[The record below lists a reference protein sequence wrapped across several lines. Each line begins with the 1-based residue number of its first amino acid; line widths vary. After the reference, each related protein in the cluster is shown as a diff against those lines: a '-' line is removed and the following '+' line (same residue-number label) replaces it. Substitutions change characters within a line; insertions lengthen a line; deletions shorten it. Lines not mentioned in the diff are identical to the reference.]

1 MEDEPANIVPLPTEG
16 RKSMQFTLGE
26 AARQCGVAKGT
37 ISKAIATG
45 KLSATRRED
54 GSWSIDAAELARYL
68 TSNGHRFRSETS
80 APDRLET
87 LTVAH
92 NAMVAALQKTIATL
106 EKANA
111 SLEDK
116 YRSLEQD
123 RDVWREQAQ
132 QLALPAPKPNETP
145 AATPPTV
152 IEMLSGQGV
161 VPPEE
166 AAPVIRLAMTGRQR
180 ALRFWF
186 GREYRRRAG

>member
-1 MEDEPANIVPLPTEG
+1 MQGDPADGVAPPVEG

-37 ISKAIATG
+37 ISKAIASG

-68 TSNGHRFRSETS
+68 ASNGHRFRSETS

-87 LTVAH
+87 LTAAH
-92 NAMVAALQKTIATL
+92 NAMVAALEKTILTL
-106 EKANA
+106 ERTNT

-123 RDVWREQAQ
+123 RDHWRDVAER
-132 QLALPAPKPNETP
+132 LALPAPKPEETAPATPPAVIETP
-145 AATPPTV
+145 APVDRPPPT
-152 IEMLSGQGV
+152 
-161 VPPEE
+161 
-166 AAPVIRLAMTGRQR
+166 RKQR
-180 ALRFWF
+180 ILKFWF
-186 GREYRRRAG
+186 GREYRRRSA